1 MGAGTGAW
9 TSSLRATIGAF
20 SRRTAGG
27 IGDGFSRIGVCES
40 LARWG
45 AGLGAVSDGGF
56 IATSGEGGTLGTL
69 VSGAGVAAGASA
81 AGRTSAMLRVCGDG
95 TGRTAMYTMPE
106 AIAAPATKAA
116 TIFQFML
123 NPFTN

>member
-1 MGAGTGAW
+1 M
-9 TSSLRATIGAF
+9 RATIGAF

-27 IGDGFSRIGVCES
+27 IGEGFSRIGACEILACS
-40 LARWG
+40 LT
-45 AGLGAVSDGGF
+45 GLGAVSAGGL
-56 IATSGEGGTLGTL
+56 TGGSGGTGALGTL
-69 VSGAGVAAGASA
+69 ASGAGVAGGLATGASD

-95 TGRTAMYTMPE
+95 TGRTAMYTIPE

-123 NPFTN
+123 NPLTN